1 MYFLMQE
8 DGCCFLK
15 LFNRFGCEK
24 LTGCLLC
31 NVFLSPSDGGGN
43 LLNWLLRILLELP
56 DGYVGVN

>member
-24 LTGCLLC
+24 LTG
-31 NVFLSPSDGGGN
+31 N
-43 LLNWLLRILLELP
+43 LLNWLLRILLELL
-56 DGYVGVN
+56 DGYVGE